1 MADNIGEQPSCNYS
15 CTCQDI
21 REQVQW
27 QLPLLKSS
35 SQRQDCRQQVLS
47 LQIGNGCKL
56 IRSERLLS
64 FHFYCCQEFTVYGS
78 CPSVQSKRFGPAC
91 RFPLLLEPG
100 GLLFSTSGPALS
112 FLRPMELGKRISCVI
127 KTVRH
132 SGTKLPS
139 LDYLTSKIYEGTEQF
154 ILVEESLFLFIQ
166 IVLPLWLIYLA
177 LMVVLNQLICFQI
190 YLGYFVVR
198 FVLCFL
204 QMIILFLCLTNCIF
218 MMRNE
223 NHRMHIFVTV
233 DAEGDQASASNG
245 LPLSSSRGRRQWNEV
260 QADAKLDGHSMR

>member
-177 LMVVLNQLICFQI
+177 LMVVLNQLLMLKVIRR
-190 YLGYFVVR
+190 L
-198 FVLCFL
+198 
-204 QMIILFLCLTNCIF
+204 
-218 MMRNE
+218 
-223 NHRMHIFVTV
+223 HRMDYHCLHPVV
-233 DAEGDQASASNG
+233 VGNG
-245 LPLSSSRGRRQWNEV
+245 MRCRLMPSWMVILCVSDDVAVGRSRI
-260 QADAKLDGHSMR
+260 LL